1 MGDAASNKATGRAAQ
16 RGATGQTSAG
26 QTSTGHT
33 STGHT
38 AAGRVARLGML
49 LGVALALYAV
59 ESALPSP
66 FPFLRIGLANIATLI
81 ALITLGFTDALAITL
96 LRVIVA
102 SLVVGTFLGPGFGLA
117 MAGGVAGVVG
127 MGLAARFAF
136 PPLSVVGVSV
146 VGAVLHNL
154 AQLGVLSG
162 FYTGPGPALRLLPVA
177 LLVSAATGLA
187 TGLIALFALEK
198 LGLIRR

>member
-1 MGDAASNKATGRAAQ
+1 MGDAASNRATGRAAE
-16 RGATGQTSAG
+16 RGA
-26 QTSTGHT
+26 
-33 STGHT
+33 TGHT

-49 LGVALALYAV
+49 LGIALALYAV

-81 ALITLGFTDALAITL
+81 ALITLGFTDALAITV

-136 PPLSVVGVSV
+136 SPLSVVGV
-146 VGAVLHNL
+146 HNL
-154 AQLGVLSG
+154 AQLGVLSW
-162 FYTGPGPALRLLPVA
+162 FYTGPGPALRLLPAA

>member
-1 MGDAASNKATGRAAQ
+1 MGNAVSNRTTGRAAE
-16 RGATGQTSAG
+16 RGT
-26 QTSTGHT
+26 TGHT
-33 STGHT
+33 S
-38 AAGRVARLGML
+38 AGRVARLGML

-66 FPFLRIGLANIATLI
+66 FPFLRIGLANVATLI
-81 ALITLGFTDALAITL
+81 ALVTLGFADAFVITV

-162 FYTGPGPALRLLPVA
+162 FYTGPGPAMSLLPVS

>member
-1 MGDAASNKATGRAAQ
+1 MGDAANTKAAGRAAE
-16 RGATGQTSAG
+16 RGP
-26 QTSTGHT
+26 TGHT
-33 STGHT
+33 AAGRVAEPGSTGHT

-49 LGVALALYAV
+49 LGIALALYAV

-81 ALITLGFTDALAITL
+81 ALITLGFADALAITV

-127 MGLAARFAF
+127 MGLAARFAL

-154 AQLGVLSG
+154 AQLGVLSW
-162 FYTGPGPALRLLPVA
+162 FYTGPDRP
-177 LLVSAATGLA
+177 
-187 TGLIALFALEK
+187 
-198 LGLIRR
+198 

>member
-1 MGDAASNKATGRAAQ
+1 MDDAASNRTTGRAANTKAAGRAAE
-16 RGATGQTSAG
+16 RGSA
-26 QTSTGHT
+26 GHT
-33 STGHT
+33 STVHT
-38 AAGRVARLGML
+38 TAGRVARLGML
-49 LGVALALYAV
+49 LGMALALYAV

-81 ALITLGFTDALAITL
+81 ALITLSFADALAITV

-117 MAGGVAGVVG
+117 MAGGMAGVVG

-136 PPLSVVGVSV
+136 PPLSVGGVRV
-146 VGAVLHNL
+146 VGAVLHHL
-154 AQLGVLSG
+154 AELGVLSW

-177 LLVSAATGLA
+177 RLVSAATGLA

>member
-1 MGDAASNKATGRAAQ
+1 MDNAPNSRTAGRAAE
-16 RGATGQTSAG
+16 RDTS
-26 QTSTGHT
+26 SH
-33 STGHT
+33 S

-81 ALITLGFTDALAITL
+81 ALITLGFADALAITV

-162 FYTGPGPALRLLPVA
+162 FYTGPGPAMRLLPVS

>member
-1 MGDAASNKATGRAAQ
+1 MGDAANTKASQSAAE
-16 RGATGQTSAG
+16 RGT
-26 QTSTGHT
+26 
-33 STGHT
+33 TGHT

-49 LGVALALYAV
+49 LGVALTLYAV

-81 ALITLGFTDALAITL
+81 ALITLGFADAIAVTV
-96 LRVIVA
+96 LRVVVA

-117 MAGGVAGVVG
+117 MAGGVAGAVG

-162 FYTGPGPALRLLPVA
+162 FYTGPGPAVRLLPVA